1 MFQRKHFDVFVTV
14 ANSDLYTSVS
24 FNKNYTGVLSTSFFF
39 LKKSCFK
46 NILTQTFF
54 SYETVFNNP
63 TARFL
68 EKVNSSILK
77 TYSFQTNRRQ
87 YNFKYLRL
95 QFMNKPLKM
104 LMIML

>member
-14 ANSDLYTSVS
+14 ANSDLLSVS
-24 FNKNYTGVLSTSFFF
+24 FNKNYTGVLSTSFYFF

-54 SYETVFNNP
+54 SYETVFNYP

-68 EKVNSSILK
+68 GKVNWSISK
-77 TYSFQTNRRQ
+77 TYS
-87 YNFKYLRL
+87 LRD
-95 QFMNKPLKM
+95 K
-104 LMIML
+104 